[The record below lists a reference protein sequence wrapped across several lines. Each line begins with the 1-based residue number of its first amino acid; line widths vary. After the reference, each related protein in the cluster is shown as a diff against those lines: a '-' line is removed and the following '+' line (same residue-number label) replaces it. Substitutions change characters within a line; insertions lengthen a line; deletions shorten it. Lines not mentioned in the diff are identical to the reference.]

1 MLKNENVLQL
11 SQDKINIDYSSFF
24 FSKITHRNQNWTR
37 DIFTPD
43 PRKYKRTNTLK
54 SQCERISP
62 FHQRAS
68 SAAIGY
74 MLALKLPELWVW
86 LPSGQEKRFPLEAS
100 ITFQPRLKL
109 INSISNKCTLA
120 TMSYETDVNVNFL
133 ILPIYRPTDWL
144 TDCCW

>member
-1 MLKNENVLQL
+1 MWKNF
-11 SQDKINIDYSSFF
+11 SISS
-24 FSKITHRNQNWTR
+24 T
-37 DIFTPD
+37 
-43 PRKYKRTNTLK
+43 
-54 SQCERISP
+54 
-62 FHQRAS
+62 S

-86 LPSGQEKRFPLEAS
+86 QPSGQEKRFPLEAS

-144 TDCCW
+144 TDWLLLLDVPHSGWEEAVRYKCGWNTQSSDKFSKIFSSAFCWYLGKVRRCLRKIHILS